1 MTWHDIIQYN
11 TNDTLYSGGNTNYP
25 AIVSAIKAA
34 LSKLHLPH
42 LPQDCVVLCNAG
54 ISPVCVGAELGQGV
68 QVFHG
73 GVEYY
78 NWWGKAEP
86 HYPSEEEEQEKVV
99 MGWLEGEGGCLV
111 THTRSFSG
119 CEAGTAVLVFR
130 RGYEAGLRSGLL
142 RGIAR
147 LVFITHKKYYNKK
160 KLSQDFDVIEL
171 WFPFFILTII
181 QQLDIFIILYCE

>member
-1 MTWHDIIQYN
+1 MTWNGIIQYN
-11 TNDTLYSGGNTNYP
+11 TNDTLYSYRNKPNYP

-42 LPQDCVVLCNAG
+42 LPQDCVVLCNAN
-54 ISPVCVGAELGQGV
+54 ISPVRVGAELGQGV

-78 NWWGKAEP
+78 GIYGTAEP

-119 CEAGTAVLVFR
+119 CEAGTAVLVS
-130 RGYEAGLRSGLL
+130 RGGGYSDPGLKSGLL
-142 RGIAR
+142 RGTVR
-147 LVFITHKKYYNKK
+147 LMFIVDKDYCIKE
-160 KLSQDFDVIEL
+160 KLSWDFDVIEQEQEEE
-171 WFPFFILTII
+171 
-181 QQLDIFIILYCE
+181 QQQFSCCQT

>member
-1 MTWHDIIQYN
+1 MYSDSGIVTDSDSDI
-11 TNDTLYSGGNTNYP
+11 NYP

-42 LPQDCVVLCNAG
+42 LPQDCVVLCNPM
-54 ISPVCVGAELGQGV
+54 ISPVRVGAELGQGV

-78 NWWGKAEP
+78 DLVGGTAVP

-147 LVFITHKKYYNKK
+147 LVFIVDKDYY
-160 KLSQDFDVIEL
+160 I
-171 WFPFFILTII
+171 
-181 QQLDIFIILYCE
+181 

>member
-11 TNDTLYSGGNTNYP
+11 TNDTLYSDLNTNYP

-34 LSKLHLPH
+34 LSKLHLPQ
-42 LPQDCVVLCNAG
+42 LPQDCVVLCG
-54 ISPVCVGAELGQGV
+54 DKISPVSLGAELGQGV
-68 QVFHG
+68 QTFHG

-78 NWWGKAEP
+78 DCGGDAEP

-111 THTRSFSG
+111 THTRSFCG
-119 CEAGTAVLVFR
+119 CEAGTAVLIS
-130 RGYEAGLRSGLL
+130 RGHGDPGLRSGLL

-147 LVFITHKKYYNKK
+147 LVFIANKGSYKKE
-160 KLSQDFDVIEL
+160 KLSRDFDVIEL
-171 WFPFFILTII
+171 WFLV
-181 QQLDIFIILYCE
+181 

>member
-1 MTWHDIIQYN
+1 M
-11 TNDTLYSGGNTNYP
+11 
-25 AIVSAIKAA
+25 
-34 LSKLHLPH
+34 
-42 LPQDCVVLCNAG
+42 
-54 ISPVCVGAELGQGV
+54 CVGAELGQGV

-78 NWWGKAEP
+78 DLVGGTAVP

-119 CEAGTAVLVFR
+119 CEAGTAVLVS
-130 RGYEAGLRSGLL
+130 RGYGGEPGLRSGLL
-142 RGIAR
+142 RGICR
-147 LVFITHKKYYNKK
+147 LVCIAHKYSYNKE

-171 WFPFFILTII
+171 
-181 QQLDIFIILYCE
+181 